1 MCKKSFLGS
10 VFCFHSHDSV
20 VYRAKVLNFDEV
32 KCVCVCVC
40 VCGCVGVCIYIYV
53 YIYMDCAFGVIT
65 KNSSHNSRS
74 QRLSPLFLSRI
85 FIVLGFIVSS
95 VIHFEFI
102 VTCGVK
108 HITNF

>member
-1 MCKKSFLGS
+1 MQKIFLGS

-20 VYRAKVLNFDEV
+20 VYRAKVLNFEEV
-32 KCVCVCVC
+32 KCVCVC
-40 VCGCVGVCIYIYV
+40 
-53 YIYMDCAFGVIT
+53 MDCAFGVIT

-74 QRLSPLFLSRI
+74 QRLSPLFLSTI
-85 FIVLGFIVSS
+85 FIVLGFIVNF